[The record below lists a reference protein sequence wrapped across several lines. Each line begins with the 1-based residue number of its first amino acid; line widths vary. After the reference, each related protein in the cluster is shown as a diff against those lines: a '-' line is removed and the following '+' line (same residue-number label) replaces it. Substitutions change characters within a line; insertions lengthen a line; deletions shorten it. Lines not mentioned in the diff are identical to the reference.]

1 MEEEAEGGVD
11 DADED
16 GRWSFLSLCAQG
28 CITHPHSRDHV
39 LSVIVPAF
47 SFPVSP
53 LTQLTGLGLLQP
65 TQGKGIV
72 IPARVRGSKGKA
84 SLDLSTQTTMTT
96 TTGISSPAGGSED
109 PATAA
114 APETTTTMTATN
126 EGSSPAPESGSA
138 TKKKRGAGDDWAKSK
153 DDVENGDS
161 DDMAEESTGSGE
173 FRRAD
178 AETLSKRRIVK
189 ARRPPGMEGGG
200 DGSPA
205 AAAAAAAGGEDKPAV
220 ANPFAAISL
229 TGAKPAAAAG
239 GGGVFGSGFPKMTAA
254 SILGATGGGGGWGST
269 AAKEGDMVRP
279 GTGPGL
285 GSAPFGFAAYKLNP
299 FQSAAPSAGTGASS
313 SSFVS
318 SPSKRKPP
326 SELVAASEASSQSQF
341 GKPAT
346 ASQGGEDE
354 EEGGGCGGG
363 GSPLGGGEEDLEAEP
378 NVTFDVPKVQ
388 GLKDA
393 SYKPLTGEEGETC
406 VLQLRSKL
414 YRLTEVKTKEGSAAG
429 GGGGEGGGGGGGASS
444 SSPAPR
450 RDWVETG
457 VGQAKVLVP
466 QSRDGSSSAP
476 ARVVMR
482 REPGTS
488 VLINTLLKEPVGV
501 AKHADKALRLTCLD
515 EGGVPSTFLFRFKTT
530 DEMEQML
537 GEIESQLAIA
547 AGPGTEAGAGG
558 EAAEGKEGEAE
569 AV

>member
-1 MEEEAEGGVD
+1 
-11 DADED
+11 
-16 GRWSFLSLCAQG
+16 
-28 CITHPHSRDHV
+28 
-39 LSVIVPAF
+39 
-47 SFPVSP
+47 
-53 LTQLTGLGLLQP
+53 
-65 TQGKGIV
+65 
-72 IPARVRGSKGKA
+72 
-84 SLDLSTQTTMTT
+84 
-96 TTGISSPAGGSED
+96 
-109 PATAA
+109 
-114 APETTTTMTATN
+114 
-126 EGSSPAPESGSA
+126 
-138 TKKKRGAGDDWAKSK
+138 
-153 DDVENGDS
+153 
-161 DDMAEESTGSGE
+161 
-173 FRRAD
+173 
-178 AETLSKRRIVK
+178 
-189 ARRPPGMEGGG
+189 
-200 DGSPA
+200 
-205 AAAAAAAGGEDKPAV
+205 
-220 ANPFAAISL
+220 
-229 TGAKPAAAAG
+229 
-239 GGGVFGSGFPKMTAA
+239 
-254 SILGATGGGGGWGST
+254 
-269 AAKEGDMVRP
+269 MVRP

-299 FQSAAPSAGTGASS
+299 FHSAAPSAGTGASS

-326 SELVAASEASSQSQF
+326 SELEGAFKASSQSQF
-341 GKPAT
+341 GKPASA

-354 EEGGGCGGG
+354 EEGGGGGGG

-414 YRLTEVKTKEGSAAG
+414 YRLTEVKMKEDTGA
-429 GGGGEGGGGGGGASS
+429 GGGGGGGASS
-444 SSPAPR
+444 SQAPR

-466 QSRDGSSSAP
+466 QSRDDNLSAP

-547 AGPGTEAGAGG
+547 AAPGTEGGA
-558 EAAEGKEGEAE
+558 EEEEGKKEGEANAE
-569 AV
+569 V

>member
-1 MEEEAEGGVD
+1 
-11 DADED
+11 
-16 GRWSFLSLCAQG
+16 
-28 CITHPHSRDHV
+28 
-39 LSVIVPAF
+39 
-47 SFPVSP
+47 
-53 LTQLTGLGLLQP
+53 
-65 TQGKGIV
+65 
-72 IPARVRGSKGKA
+72 
-84 SLDLSTQTTMTT
+84 MTT

-114 APETTTTMTATN
+114 APETTTTTAATN

-153 DDVENGDS
+153 DDVEDGDS
-161 DDMAEESTGSGE
+161 DDMAEEGTGSGE

-205 AAAAAAAGGEDKPAV
+205 AAAAAAAAGGNDKPAV
-220 ANPFAAISL
+220 ANPFAVISL

-239 GGGVFGSGFPKMTAA
+239 GGGGGVFGSGFPKMNAA
-254 SILGATGGGGGWGST
+254 SILGASGGGGGWGST
-269 AAKEGDMVRP
+269 AAKEGDRVRP

-326 SELVAASEASSQSQF
+326 SELVGASGASSQSQF
-341 GKPAT
+341 GKPAI

-354 EEGGGCGGG
+354 EEGGGVEGG
-363 GSPLGGGEEDLEAEP
+363 GSPLGGGGEEDLEAEP

-393 SYKPLTGEEGETC
+393 SYRPLTGEEGETC

-414 YRLTEVKTKEGSAAG
+414 YRLTEVKRKEDSAAG
-429 GGGGEGGGGGGGASS
+429 GGGGGGGGGGASS

-515 EGGVPSTFLFRFKTT
+515 ENGVPSTFLFRFKTT

-537 GEIESQLAIA
+537 GEIEGQLAIA

-558 EAAEGKEGEAE
+558 EAAEGKKEGEAE